1 MPDTDRKRF
10 ADAEQTCPK
19 YDYQNAGDA
28 GGSQVPVAVTNG
40 DLASC
45 VGQVLQICI
54 PKSRLIVVEAVGTVN
69 RTFYPVQGAVGKLV
83 L

>member
-1 MPDTDRKRF
+1 MTKMM
-10 ADAEQTCPK
+10 AMWTKAIV
-19 YDYQNAGDA
+19 
-28 GGSQVPVAVTNG
+28 GGS
-40 DLASC
+40 C
-45 VGQVLQICI
+45 VRQVLQICI